1 LPFFITPSRET
12 SYPKKHRADFRIAQ
26 FYLSAIAL
34 FHRLSDFG
42 FEIGGHS
49 MPVDEKY
56 YSPKEAAEKLQC
68 DEERV
73 LEGDLVAANI
83 ASSKS
88 AQRPRWR
95 IAEADL
101 GRFLLSRRNV
111 QSLAEPKP
119 KRIEKPKKKFI

>member
-1 LPFFITPSRET
+1 
-12 SYPKKHRADFRIAQ
+12 
-26 FYLSAIAL
+26 
-34 FHRLSDFG
+34 
-42 FEIGGHS
+42 

-73 LEGDLVAANI
+73 LAWIREGDLVAANI